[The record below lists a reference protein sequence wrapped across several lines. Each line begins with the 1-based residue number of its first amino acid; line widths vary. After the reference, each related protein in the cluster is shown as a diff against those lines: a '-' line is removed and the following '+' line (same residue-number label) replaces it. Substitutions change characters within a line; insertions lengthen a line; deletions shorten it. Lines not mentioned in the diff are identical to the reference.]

1 MKVAVY
7 AICRNEARFLNNWI
21 SNVSD
26 ADYVCVLDTGSTD
39 GTYKELQKLQKQNPE
54 KYIVKQEKINPWRF
68 DVARNKSMELIPDDA
83 DILVSTDFDELFT
96 TENWC
101 EILKSNW
108 KIGVH
113 NRCHYNYAWSHN
125 EVGEKSDIFVY
136 DKIHTREQHWIFPVH
151 EVLWPV
157 DESNYKENCLDLVNE
172 IMLEHFQDKSK
183 ERKYYFD
190 LLKLAVEENPNNPH
204 ERMLLARE
212 YLLAGKYKESL
223 EEYLTTLKMPAIDN
237 PEFKNVLLES
247 LGRCADLYK
256 LEKNYDEAIWYCQE
270 FIKEDS
276 TYREPYFLLGEM
288 YNAMKMPT
296 LAKAVTE
303 AGFKHATR
311 KYSWIERA
319 NTWLGWGYDILSVSE
334 CALKNYDDA
343 IRYVEEAL
351 RHEPENIRLLKNYNS
366 ILKLKLAQIQK

>member
-7 AICRNEARFLNNWI
+7 AIAKNELVHLSDWYK
-21 SNVSD
+21 NVET
-26 ADYVCVLDTGSTD
+26 ADYICVLDTGSTD
-39 GTYKELQKLQKQNPE
+39 GTFKVLQELQKEHPGKV
-54 KYIVKQEKINPWRF
+54 IVKQEKINPWRF
-68 DVARNKSMELIPDDA
+68 DVARNKSMELVPEDA
-83 DILVSTDFDELFT
+83 DLLVSTDFDELFT

-101 EILKSNW
+101 EILKANW
-108 KIGVH
+108 QVGVH

-136 DKIHTREQHWIFPVH
+136 DKMHTREMHWIFPVH

-157 DESNYKENCLDLVNE
+157 DEVNYRENCLDLVNE

-190 LLKLAVEENPNNPH
+190 LLKLAVEENPENPH

-212 YLLAGKYKESL
+212 YLLAGKYKEAL
-223 EEYLTTLKMPAIDN
+223 EEYLATLKMPAIDK

-256 LEKNYDEAIWYCQE
+256 QEKNYDEAIWYCQE
-270 FIKEDS
+270 FIKEDP
-276 TYREPYFLLGEM
+276 TYREPYFLMGEM
-288 YNAMKMPT
+288 YNAMKMYT
-296 LAKAVTE
+296 LGKAITE
-303 AGFKHATR
+303 AGFRYSTR

-319 NTWLGWGYDILSVSE
+319 NTWLGWGYDILSVSCYYLNE
-334 CALKNYDDA
+334 LDDA
-343 IRYVEEAL
+343 IKNIEEAL
-351 RHEPENIRLLKNYNS
+351 KHEPDNSRLLKNYNVY
-366 ILKLKLAQIQK
+366 LKAKLNK